1 MSMLETCDRFYTEPP
16 EALADVLTTL
26 TSLITGIRHVL
37 VHPDLQLDQK
47 IVAVSALVEAAAP
60 PPSGR
65 TGEGKEDRA
74 GETAAF
80 PPGAGTAVTRSPAL
94 FSPGTGT
101 ASR

>member
-1 MSMLETCDRFYTEPP
+1 MNMVETCDRTSTEPP

-26 TSLITGIRHVL
+26 TGLITGVRHVL

-47 IVAVSALVEAAAP
+47 LLAVSALVEAAAP
-60 PPSGR
+60 RPSGR
-65 TGEGKEDRA
+65 TAGGKEDRA

-94 FSPGTGT
+94 FSPGT
-101 ASR
+101 A